1 MTNLTTRLTTAA
13 LLACGALLPA
23 TASAQRIHVAVE
35 PRVTT
40 LPAASMWNAARSEE
54 IYFQQAALFGTP
66 TGPADGVYTH
76 SVKLSHGTMPL
87 YGGRLTVASPGGAW
101 RMVLDGATGS
111 GTMRA
116 EVYDIIRAYPTTT
129 STTAPE
135 SYGFDNGDLPLTLT
149 QFGVHVER
157 ALHGRRHTLEIGGGA
172 MAQRLHTRTQVMY
185 VGPSTGGLPYNEFHY
200 ASATDPALQASAAV
214 GPSSGPLAGLR
225 VAFRSTH
232 VWRLG
237 DFANQYGNSN
247 AGLRYRNNYRR
258 WQWQPEL
265 SLGWQ
270 LPMFGGNP
278 MAR

>member
-1 MTNLTTRLTTAA
+1 MMTLMPRLTTTA
-13 LLACGALLPA
+13 LLACGAMLPA
-23 TASAQRIHVAVE
+23 IATAQGARIAFE
-35 PRVTT
+35 PRVSA

-54 IYFQQAALFGTP
+54 VWFDQASFGTP
-66 TGPADGVYTH
+66 SGPADGVYTH

-135 SYGFDNGDLPLTLT
+135 SYGFDNRDLPLTLT
-149 QFGVHVER
+149 QVGVHVER
-157 ALHGRRHTLEIGGGA
+157 ALRGRGHTLEIGGGA
-172 MAQRLHTRTQVMY
+172 MAQRLHTRTQMKH
-185 VGPSTGGLPYNEFHY
+185 VGPSSGGLGWSEFHY

-237 DFANQYGNSN
+237 DFANRYGNSN

-270 LPMFGGNP
+270 LPMFGGNA